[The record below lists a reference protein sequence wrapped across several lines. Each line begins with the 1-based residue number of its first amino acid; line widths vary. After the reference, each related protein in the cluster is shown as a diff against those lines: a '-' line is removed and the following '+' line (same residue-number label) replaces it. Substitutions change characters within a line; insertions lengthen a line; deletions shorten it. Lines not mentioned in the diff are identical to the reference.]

1 MSFTVTK
8 NGVGIMLGIYGDEF
22 WRASGGTYYAFFSQ
36 KQIDESKSLHC
47 RAKKTY
53 DFLYSTWNDKVRDR
67 VIHNLEYGILA
78 CNDPILKNLYARKP
92 PPFVRDEFIN
102 RRGKVVEVS
111 DVFKVRTYPKLDALR
126 KELIYKYP
134 DIEFRGIVVE
144 SVNFDEMC
152 EKKMEHNN
160 KQKIMNVKY
169 GEMVKRIKEDFIR
182 NRKDRVYESRK
193 KIDSINTA
201 ARALETS
208 QVWFQDESI
217 MELCNKQTRM
227 NVQDIRMNVQDIR
240 MNVQNR
246 SKNNILFKKN
256 RFVSEYRID

>member
-8 NGVGIMLGIYGDEF
+8 NGVGIMLGTYGDEF
-22 WRASGGTYYAFFSQ
+22 WHASGGTYYAFFSQ
-36 KQIDESKSLHC
+36 KQIDESRSLHC

-53 DFLYSTWNDKVRDR
+53 DFLYGTWNDKVRQR
-67 VIHNLEYGILA
+67 VIHNLECGILA

-102 RRGKVVEVS
+102 RRGKKVEVS
-111 DVFKVRTYPKLDALR
+111 DVFSVRTYPKLDALR
-126 KELIYKYP
+126 KELNYKYP

-144 SVNFDEMC
+144 SVNFDTIC

-160 KQKIMNVKY
+160 KQKIINVKY
-169 GEMVKRIKEDFIR
+169 GEMVKRMKEDFIR
-182 NRKDRVYESRK
+182 IRKDRMHESRE
-193 KIDSINTA
+193 KIDRINTT

-217 MELCNKQTRM
+217 MDLCNRQTKM
-227 NVQDIRMNVQDIR
+227 NVQNTK

-246 SKNNILFKKN
+246 SKSNILFRKN
-256 RFVSEYRID
+256 RFVSEHLIG

>member
-22 WRASGGTYYAFFSQ
+22 WRANGGVKYAFFSQ
-36 KQIDESKSLHC
+36 KQIDEGRSLHC

-53 DFLYSTWNDKVRDR
+53 DFLYSTWDDKVRDR

-102 RRGKVVEVS
+102 RQGKMVEVS
-111 DVFKVRTYPKLDALR
+111 DVFSVRTYPKLDALR

-134 DIEFRGIVVE
+134 DIEFRGLVVE

-152 EKKMEHNN
+152 EKKRQHKDVN
-160 KQKIMNVKY
+160 KVFEKNSVGVRVSKMKA
-169 GEMVKRIKEDFIR
+169 DFIR
-182 NRKDRVYESRK
+182 NRKDRVHESRE
-193 KIDSINTA
+193 KIDNINNV
-201 ARALETS
+201 ARSLETS
-208 QVWFQDESI
+208 QVWFQTDFHRDDVKGEESVL
-217 MELCNKQTRM
+217 ELH
-227 NVQDIRMNVQDIR
+227 
-240 MNVQNR
+240 NR
-246 SKNNILFKKN
+246 QAVARLKRQSRRPVNILGRKN
-256 RFVSEYRID
+256 RFLNPCIN